1 MTIRILCIGKLKERF
16 YADAV
21 TEFVKRLSRYAAVE
35 IVELADERAPEQLSP
50 AQREQVKSAEGRR
63 MLARIGE
70 GEFLV
75 ALDQRGAELSS
86 EQLARA
92 HAKLDGRRQK
102 PHCVCPSAGSLGH
115 SAEVL
120 ARADFR
126 LSFGRPT
133 FSHQIFRIMLLEQV
147 YRAFKIMNGEPYHK

>member
-86 EQLARA
+86 EQLAA
-92 HAKLDGRRQK
+92 HMQSWMGRGQK
-102 PHCVCPSAGSLGH
+102 PHCVCH
-115 SAEVL
+115 RRL
-120 ARADFR
+120 ARPFCGGARAGGFPPFLWKADIFAPDFPHHAAGAGLPR
-126 LSFGRPT
+126 LQDHERGTVS
-133 FSHQIFRIMLLEQV
+133 
-147 YRAFKIMNGEPYHK
+147 

>member
-75 ALDQRGAELSS
+75 ALDQRGCLLYTS
-86 EQLARA
+86 
-92 HAKLDGRRQK
+92 
-102 PHCVCPSAGSLGH
+102 PSPRDS
-115 SAEVL
+115 
-120 ARADFR
+120 
-126 LSFGRPT
+126 
-133 FSHQIFRIMLLEQV
+133 
-147 YRAFKIMNGEPYHK
+147 

>member
-16 YADAV
+16 LCGCRFGICE
-21 TEFVKRLSRYAAVE
+21 TPSRYASVE

-50 AQREQVKSAEGRR
+50 AQREQVKDAEGKR
-63 MLARIGE
+63 MLARVGE

-86 EQLARA
+86 EQLSA
-92 HAKLDGRRQK
+92 HMQGWI
-102 PHCVCPSAGSLGH
+102 SAGKSRIAFAIGGFTRPFRSRCLPRGFPAFPLG
-115 SAEVL
+115 SQ
-120 ARADFR
+120 R
-126 LSFGRPT
+126 
-133 FSHQIFRIMLLEQV
+133 FSHQIFRIMLLEQI

>member
-86 EQLARA
+86 EQLAA
-92 HAKLDGRRQK
+92 HMQSWMAKAALRL
-102 PHCVCPSAGSLGH
+102 PSAAR
-115 SAEVL
+115 SAILRRCSRGQISAFPLE
-120 ARADFR
+120 
-126 LSFGRPT
+126 GRPSRT
-133 FSHQIFRIMLLEQV
+133 RFSASCCWSRST
-147 YRAFKIMNGEPYHK
+147 APSKS

>member
-86 EQLARA
+86 EQLAA
-92 HAKLDGRRQK
+92 HMQSWMGAGKSRIAFAIG
-102 PHCVCPSAGSLGH
+102 GSLGH

-126 LSFGRPT
+126 LSSGRPT